1 MMKTYIRLA
10 IATNSLSGLEQ
21 VLDLRERGLEEM
33 AVRMVLIL
41 SETFEDSHQDHSHR
55 PTCSSTQ

>member
-1 MMKTYIRLA
+1 MNETNELHPLRRKNTCLERVVQAAGVMKTYIRLA

-33 AVRMVLIL
+33 GR
-41 SETFEDSHQDHSHR
+41 
-55 PTCSSTQ
+55 